1 MSSKFLFSFS
11 CRLFSRGIGVN
22 LCSRVYRETP
32 SAMKFKQRFFQ
43 LAFFMIFLL
52 SVWGIHAQAATE
64 RKLMYKVLVSDEQ
77 KGNLDAQLIQE
88 NESTF
93 SIRLITQ
100 FEVLFLNIKSD
111 IQLRY
116 ENGKMVSAETSK
128 YINGIRTEHTV
139 VTNHYGTYKITGS
152 DIDDLTLSVPVTF
165 SVGRLYHFEPVGHS
179 KMLSERLGKEV
190 EIRTIG
196 KHAYELRQPDGD
208 RNYFFYKNG
217 ICNEMQ
223 TRMKG
228 KAVRFV
234 LE

>member
-1 MSSKFLFSFS
+1 MDSKSSVSFKRFLFY
-11 CRLFSRGIGVN
+11 RRIGVN
-22 LCSRVYRETP
+22 LYSRVYIETQCTMN
-32 SAMKFKQRFFQ
+32 SSVSFFKATSLLILI
-43 LAFFMIFLL
+43 LAFSSLN
-52 SVWGIHAQAATE
+52 AQASVE
-64 RKLMYKVLVSDEQ
+64 KKLIYKVLVSDEQ

-88 NESTF
+88 NEKDF
-93 SIRLITQ
+93 SIRLITT
-100 FEVLFLNIKSD
+100 FEVLFLRIKSD

-116 ENGKMVSAETSK
+116 ENGTLVSAETSK
-128 YINGIRTEHTV
+128 HINGVRTEHTL

>member
-1 MSSKFLFSFS
+1 MSSKFLKSS
-11 CRLFSRGIGVN
+11 ECLLFYRRIGVN
-22 LCSRVYRETP
+22 LSSRVYIETL
-32 SAMKFKQRFFQ
+32 SAMNFKDSFIQTVFP
-43 LAFFMIFLL
+43 ILL
-52 SVWGIHAQAATE
+52 LLVLTSSSTFATVE
-64 RKLMYKVLVSDEQ
+64 KNLIYKVLVSDEQ
-77 KGNLDAQLIQE
+77 KGNLDAKLIQE
-88 NESTF
+88 NENTF
-93 SIRLITQ
+93 SIRLITK
-100 FEVLFLNIKSD
+100 FEVLFLHIKSD

-116 ENGKMVSAETSK
+116 ENGTMVSAETSK
-128 YINGIRTEHTV
+128 YINGIRTEHTL

-165 SVGRLYHFEPVGHS
+165 SVGRLYHFEPIGYS